1 MNLVAAGVDTSRAD
15 STHAGI
21 LPRNSLQKGAP
32 LLIRTL
38 AIARLAVDLRDF
50 DYSQPARVLWFT
62 HVSDYDQISAGE
74 SRPFLEVTD
83 AIRFIMERLDG
94 VNQATAVISLDNGS
108 LTLTEIV
115 LLYARLGRGNRYPQL
130 H

>member
-1 MNLVAAGVDTSRAD
+1 VKQAGGIFLAIPSRRAH
-15 STHAGI
+15 SY
-21 LPRNSLQKGAP
+21 LSR
-32 LLIRTL
+32 

-50 DYSQPARVLWFT
+50 DYSQPAHVLWFT

-94 VNQATAVISLDNGS
+94 VTQATAFISLDTGS

>member
-1 MNLVAAGVDTSRAD
+1 M
-15 STHAGI
+15 
-21 LPRNSLQKGAP
+21 
-32 LLIRTL
+32 
-38 AIARLAVDLRDF
+38 DLRDF
-50 DYSQPARVLWFT
+50 DYSQPAHVLWFT
-62 HVSDYDQISAGE
+62 HFSQHGQINAGE
-74 SRPFLEVTD
+74 SRPFSEVTD

-94 VNQATAVISLDNGS
+94 VTQATAFISLDTGS